1 MTSNASELMNRN
13 VEIRF
18 EPSTGRV
25 YYLYERTDNSR
36 FLSIL
41 SPEEWEQ
48 GRFYKDF
55 LAQVMV
61 DSSGSWKL
69 VSKE

>member
-1 MTSNASELMNRN
+1 MANNISDLMNRN

-18 EPSTGRV
+18 EPSTGRP
-25 YYLYERTDNSR
+25 YYLYERTDDSR

-48 GRFYKDF
+48 GRFYKEF
-55 LAQVMV
+55 LAQVV
-61 DSSGSWKL
+61 IDSNGSWKL
-69 VSKE
+69 VPQE

>member
-1 MTSNASELMNRN
+1 MSDNVSNLMNRN

-18 EPSTGRV
+18 EPSTGRS
-25 YYLYERTDNSR
+25 YFLYERLDDSR

-48 GRFYKDF
+48 GRFYKEF
-55 LAQVMV
+55 LAQVQL
-61 DSSGSWKL
+61 DSDGSWKL
-69 VSKE
+69 ASQ

>member
-1 MTSNASELMNRN
+1 MANNISNLMNRS

-18 EPSTGRV
+18 EPSAEKS
-25 YYLYERTDNSR
+25 YYLYERVNASR

-48 GRFYKDF
+48 GRFYKNF
-55 LAQVMV
+55 LAEVKL
-61 DSSGSWKL
+61 DSNGSWQL
-69 VSKE
+69 VS

>member
-1 MTSNASELMNRN
+1 MSDNIFELMNRD

-18 EPSTGRV
+18 EPSPGRS
-25 YYLYERTDNSR
+25 YFLYERTDDSR

-48 GRFYKDF
+48 GRFYKEF
-55 LAQVMV
+55 LARVEL
-61 DSSGSWKL
+61 DSNGSWQL
-69 VSKE
+69 APQ